1 MGILDALKDTLG
13 LESQREIVLKA
24 PISGR
29 IIPMEEVPDQVF
41 ADKIV
46 GDGLAI
52 EPTDNILVAPCDG
65 VISKIFDSNHAFS
78 IDTPAGI
85 ELFVHFGIDTVEL
98 DGTGFKRL
106 AQEGQHV
113 KAGDPVLEVDLDLL
127 SNTARSIITPVVI
140 TSMKDVSRLEKS
152 EGDVKAG
159 VDELLKVVIN

>member
-1 MGILDALKDTLG
+1 MGILAALKDTLG

-41 ADKIV
+41 ADKVV

-52 EPTDNILVAPCDG
+52 EPTGNLLVAPCDG
-65 VISKIFDSNHAFS
+65 VIGKIFASNHAFS
-78 IDTPAGI
+78 IDTPSGI

-98 DGTGFKRL
+98 DGTGFKRI
-106 AQEGQHV
+106 AQEGQQV
-113 KAGDPVLEVDLDLL
+113 KAGDPVMEVDLALL
-127 SNTARSIITPVVI
+127 NSTARSIITPVVI

-152 EGDVKAG
+152 EGNVQAG
-159 VDELLKVVIN
+159 VDDLLTVVMK